1 MYLVWVMQEL
11 EPVRW
16 DQIRDAGGI
25 AAVVD
30 VAIRPNDAVVHAL
43 SATSERNDPHH
54 RGPLA
59 WCEHLQRVANGDRRR
74 IEHLRFA
81 IWHTAPPLE
90 NHEARI
96 VRPVEIVERRLVTHR
111 LG

>member
-1 MYLVWVMQEL
+1 MRSTERLDGSGSTAEGLSDLAFRQVIE
-11 EPVRW
+11 
-16 DQIRDAGGI
+16 
-25 AAVVD
+25 
-30 VAIRPNDAVVHAL
+30 VAKN
-43 SATSERNDPHH
+43 H

-96 VRPVEIVERRLVTHR
+96 VRPVEIVERRLVAHR